1 MSRLQITVTV
11 GSEIDAAMAQTVLA
25 NWVQGN
31 LLEPQYDRLFP
42 KPIGNVEIGPTVVSL
57 PSG

>member
-1 MSRLQITVTV
+1 MGNLQITVTV

-31 LLEPQYDRLFP
+31 LLEPQFDRLFP
-42 KPIGNVEIGPTVVSL
+42 KPIGAVEIGPTIESK
-57 PSG
+57 